1 MGYCIRKS
9 FLTDFFDI
17 LFAHKNFPRLTHTKI
32 SPIYTRKNFPYIY
45 THKNFPTIFTLLLY
59 LQLCYYLNN
68 SLCLS
73 AYLPMY
79 KRHNVTVATVF
90 SFAFVV
96 ILFVFSICLSCPH
109 LSTILRMSALSF
121 PLFTF
126 QSVSIR
132 HVFSIQRD
140 CFSSQGYFS
149 SIICPFQPL
158 YFHIPTLYCLAI

>member
-1 MGYCIRKS
+1 MYPKK
-9 FLTDFFDI
+9 FLHGFFDC
-17 LFAHKNFPRLTHTKI
+17 LFAHKNCPRLTHTKI

-73 AYLPMY
+73 AYLPMCLRPY
-79 KRHNVTVATVF
+79 VQKSQRNSRNTI
-90 SFAFVV
+90 SFAFIVV
-96 ILFVFSICLSCPH
+96 MLSLSCPH
-109 LSTILRMSALSF
+109 LSLILRMSALSF